1 MRHRKFTFII
11 GRTSARRRAD
21 MANMTCS
28 FLEYGQVKTTLA
40 RAKQLRRIA
49 DRMITLGKRGTL
61 HARRQAV
68 AKLRQ
73 KPVVKMLFD
82 EIAPQYSD
90 RPGGYTRIIK
100 LGKRPGDAAEMC
112 FVELVKEP
120 YEPKQ
125 KKTAETGET
134 VAAVEA
140 SEPSAEATQAD
151 TDTNGPAAGK
161 ASGADEQPE
170 SSAEESEKPD
180 TEE

>member
-1 MRHRKFTFII
+1 MRRLDDK
-11 GRTSARRRAD
+11 
-21 MANMTCS
+21 
-28 FLEYGQVKTTLA
+28 
-40 RAKQLRRIA
+40 
-49 DRMITLGKRGTL
+49 MITLGKRGTL

-82 EIAPQYSD
+82 EIAPQYTD

-125 KKTAETGET
+125 KQTAGTEETVPAVESSEPEAEAAQTGET
-134 VAAVEA
+134 G
-140 SEPSAEATQAD
+140 AD
-151 TDTNGPAAGK
+151 TTAAQT
-161 ASGADEQPE
+161 ADEAASTTDEGPE
-170 SSAEESEKPD
+170 SSAEENEKPEN
-180 TEE
+180 EEEEKS